1 VSPRVYVCFGTGGVG
16 KTTVSAALGCALAQR
31 GVRTLVIT
39 CDPARRLAE
48 AFGVLAAPEPVRV
61 DAHGMLWCFMPEAA
75 ESARQTVALLF
86 GNDPTRLAAL
96 QQNHVF
102 GVLVDGLS
110 GVHEL
115 GALAQLAAHSGD
127 YDAVVVDTAPT
138 RHALELLRLPGRVGK
153 LVDSRA
159 LRWLASVSRRRLAA
173 PDKPERS
180 SLSRLFDWG
189 ESRLLTEL
197 DASLGGASVAECMQ
211 LLAAG
216 MQARPELSQICQR
229 ACELLSGAQTSYVLV
244 AAPRDGADADI
255 AFFHDE
261 LSALAPRPT
270 WLVLNRTVDA
280 LPEWADRLSMHPYAA
295 ASLRSAARLAA
306 RELGVQARQ
315 TRETRAALIARFP
328 RLGHVSVPKLDAAQ
342 PSAVV
347 HAAAAAFDSL
357 L

>member
-48 AFGVLAAPEPVRV
+48 AFDVRAAAEPVRV
-61 DAHGMLWCFMPEAA
+61 DARGLLWCFMPDAA

-86 GNDPTRLAAL
+86 GDDPTRLAAL
-96 QQNHVF
+96 QQNEVF

-115 GALAQLAAHSGD
+115 GALAQLATLSER

-138 RHALELLRLPGRVGK
+138 RHALELLRLPERVGK

-159 LRWLASVSRRRLAA
+159 LRWLASVSQRRLAA
-173 PDKPERS
+173 PNKSR
-180 SLSRLFDWG
+180 LSRLFDWG
-189 ESRLLTEL
+189 ESRLLAEL
-197 DASLGGASVAECMQ
+197 DASLGDASVAQCMQ

-216 MQARPELSQICQR
+216 MQARPELSRICRR
-229 ACELLSGAQTSYVLV
+229 AGELLTGAQTSYVLV
-244 AAPRDGADADI
+244 AAPRDCADADI
-255 AFFHDE
+255 GFFHDE
-261 LSALAPRPT
+261 LSAIAARPT
-270 WLVLNRTVDA
+270 WLVLNRAVDA
-280 LPEWADRLSMHPYAA
+280 LPDWPDRLSMHPCAA
-295 ASLRSAARLAA
+295 ASLRSAARVAA
-306 RELGVQARQ
+306 LELGVQARQ
-315 TRETRAALIARFP
+315 TRETRAALLARFP
-328 RLGHVSVPKLDAAQ
+328 RLSHVSVPKLDAAQ
-342 PSAVV
+342 PAKVV
-347 HAAAAAFDSL
+347 HAAAAVLDSL